1 MKPTEKDIETAWAIF
16 RFDRKGPPTIDAIAS
31 ALAVARRDQAEAD
44 AKIAAKHVVIASDDC
59 ELHANIVASA
69 IADEIRLRARGTE
82 APHD

>member
-1 MKPTEKDIETAWAIF
+1 MPYRIWPDMMPWVDET
-16 RFDRKGPPTIDAIAS
+16 IAS